1 MVFQRGDRVGGSGQG
16 GSGLSRDRIVH
27 MAVQLADRE
36 GIEGLSIRKLA
47 ERLDAAPMALYRHVA
62 NKEDLV
68 DGMVDVVYGEVETPT
83 GIGWKAAM
91 RQRAI
96 SMRATLLAHPWAVGV
111 LEARS
116 PGPANLRY
124 HNAGI
129 ACLRENAGLPIRM
142 AIDAYNLM
150 DSYLY
155 GFALQEKRCPAT
167 SPQRPRRDV
176 KPCRERTRRWPR
188 PTPTS
193 SRWSMNSR
201 PRSTTT
207 PSSLNGALSTSS
219 TRSNSSAHDQV
230 CSAHQLT
237 PRRSQLRGSSNSRST
252 AAVTGRR
259 VYVDRASKEG
269 HVCAAL
275 WFVAADAVHPAGR
288 RGPDFSA
295 AGRRSSHSGARRA
308 YTYSSTH
315 SPFHH
320 ALCRWCA
327 SRRIRR

>member
-1 MVFQRGDRVGGSGQG
+1 
-16 GSGLSRDRIVH
+16 

-155 GFALQEKRCPAT
+155 GFALQEKTLPGDLAAEAEARRETLSRTNPSLAT
-167 SPQRPRRDV
+167 TYPYLIEVVHELAASVYDYSEQF
-176 KPCRERTRRWPR
+176 ERGLEHI
-188 PTPTS
+188 
-193 SRWSMNSR
+193 
-201 PRSTTT
+201 
-207 PSSLNGALSTSS
+207 LNAIE
-219 TRSNSSAHDQV
+219 
-230 CSAHQLT
+230 
-237 PRRSQLRGSSNSRST
+237 QLR
-252 AAVTGRR
+252 
-259 VYVDRASKEG
+259 
-269 HVCAAL
+269 
-275 WFVAADAVHPAGR
+275 P
-288 RGPDFSA
+288 
-295 AGRRSSHSGARRA
+295 
-308 YTYSSTH
+308 
-315 SPFHH
+315 
-320 ALCRWCA
+320 
-327 SRRIRR
+327 